1 MTIPIERKLPV
12 ILSFVFMMLA
22 AIGFL
27 FYKSS
32 VSFQEA
38 QESTARSQT
47 VIANLDDIVTFVA
60 DIETATTGFVTT
72 GNDTYLEPA
81 NNAKSG
87 VKKNLTELRS
97 LAVNDTQ
104 RLAQIDGLEALINQ
118 KIQFETSKADLR
130 RQNGFQ
136 QTAYLLGLNGG
147 TEMTRQIRAA
157 VDKLKEDETTRRRG
171 REQGNDN
178 NLNLTILILILGSLA
193 GIAALIAANVLVIME
208 MRKRKGA
215 EESLVEVNR
224 GLEKRIEE
232 RTGELKEANL
242 HLVESASERERLLIN
257 EKAARKDAEVA
268 NRLRDEF
275 MATISHELRTPL
287 NSILGWARLLR
298 SGTLD
303 DEKRSKAV
311 NTIIKNSESQNRLI
325 EDLLDAARIIS
336 GKLEIEHVPV
346 NFEDV
351 VVHSIETIRPAAEAK
366 NISIALDAS
375 GQQSEGGMIGDKDR
389 LQQVVCNL
397 LTNAVKFTPEG
408 GKVDVGLNAEN
419 GFVVLKVSDNGVGI
433 SSEFLPNVFERF
445 RQDRATVKQSG
456 GLGLGLAVVRN
467 LVEMHGG
474 TIEAESKGEN
484 RGATFTVRLPRKR
497 AESLGTY

>member
-157 VDKLKEDETTRRRG
+157 VDKLKEDEATRRRG

-325 EDLLDAARIIS
+325 EDLLM
-336 GKLEIEHVPV
+336 
-346 NFEDV
+346 
-351 VVHSIETIRPAAEAK
+351 RPE
-366 NISIALDAS
+366 
-375 GQQSEGGMIGDKDR
+375 
-389 LQQVVCNL
+389 
-397 LTNAVKFTPEG
+397 
-408 GKVDVGLNAEN
+408 
-419 GFVVLKVSDNGVGI
+419 
-433 SSEFLPNVFERF
+433 
-445 RQDRATVKQSG
+445 
-456 GLGLGLAVVRN
+456 
-467 LVEMHGG
+467 
-474 TIEAESKGEN
+474 
-484 RGATFTVRLPRKR
+484 
-497 AESLGTY
+497 